1 MEESNIEKK
10 INAVSDKIVR
20 EFKPDKIML
29 FGSYAWGKPGSD
41 SDVDLLVIKESNKT
55 RLERQKELR
64 SILSDQ
70 YLPIDVLVYTSAEL
84 EEQVNKK
91 HNLFLEDVV
100 RNGVVLYSKKESRE
114 INITDLRP
122 LTVISGL

>member
-1 MEESNIEKK
+1 M
-10 INAVSDKIVR
+10 
-20 EFKPDKIML
+20 
-29 FGSYAWGKPGSD
+29 
-41 SDVDLLVIKESNKT
+41 IKESNKT

-70 YLPIDVLVYTSAEL
+70 YLPIDVLVYTFAEL
-84 EEQVNKK
+84 EERVNKK

-114 INITDLRP
+114 INITDVRP